1 MSDRDY
7 SIRLDAPPIFKFQG
21 KIHDVVPLN
30 VANTDDVGYYSIGSS
45 IVLELVG
52 TIHTSAGPDF
62 SSALN
67 ALRAEILRDI

>member
-7 SIRLDAPPIFKFQG
+7 SVRLDAPEVFKVKGVVYQ
-21 KIHDVVPLN
+21 VVPYPE
-30 VANTDDVGYYSIGSS
+30 ATDGDVGYYTIGSS

-67 ALRAEILRDI
+67 ALRAEILTA